1 MNSSYLLT
9 FLVGG
14 TIVSAV
20 KYIANELKNP
30 ACAAIAALLPIGFL
44 CGYIIDTRNTL
55 VKYIHHISL
64 VMAVT
69 VLVAVCIYL
78 ALIHVTVHKCVIL
91 TAGILLWF
99 GCQYGLYNFTNLNT
113 H

>member
-1 MNSSYLLT
+1 MISSYLLT
-9 FLVGG
+9 FLLGG
-14 TIVSAV
+14 AIVSAV

-55 VKYIHHISL
+55 IEYVRHISL
-64 VMAVT
+64 VMAIT
-69 VLVAVCIYL
+69 VVVAVCIYL
-78 ALIHVTVHKCVIL
+78 ALVHVAVHKFIIL

-99 GCQYGLYNFTNLNT
+99 GCQYGLYKFTKLNT
-113 H
+113 

>member
-1 MNSSYLLT
+1 MIRSYLLT
-9 FLVGG
+9 FFLGG
-14 TIVSAV
+14 MIVSAV

-30 ACAAIAALLPIGFL
+30 ACAAIAALLPIGLL
-44 CGYIIDTRNTL
+44 CGYIIDTRETL
-55 VKYIHHISL
+55 VHYVHHMSL

-69 VLVAVCIYL
+69 VAVALCIYL
-78 ALIHVTVHKCVIL
+78 ALIRLSVHEHVIL

-99 GCQYGLYNFTNLNT
+99 CSQYTLYKVT